1 MTENTTEH
9 AGARRSPLYFIL
21 PLGIFAVIA
30 VMFLFK
36 IVSNRD
42 PSEIPSPLIG
52 KPAPQFSLPALE
64 QLQRNGSAIPGFTT
78 ADLTK
83 GTPTMIVVWGA
94 YCIPCAQEA
103 PALLAFK
110 AKFGVRLFGLN
121 YKDKPEAARAF
132 LARYGNPFDAVGDDR
147 SGRVS
152 IDWGIYGAPETFIV
166 DGRGTIVYKYVGP
179 LTPSVLQNEVLNALT
194 KAGKLG

>member
-1 MTENTTEH
+1 MTGNTTEN
-9 AGARRSPLYFIL
+9 GEGGRSSLYFIL
-21 PLGIFAVIA
+21 PFGIFAVIA

-36 IVSNRD
+36 IISNRD
-42 PSEIPSPLIG
+42 PSEIKSPLIG
-52 KPAPQFSLPALE
+52 KPAPQFSLPPLE
-64 QLQRNGSAIPGFTT
+64 QLQRNGAVVPGFAA
-78 ADLTK
+78 ADLAK
-83 GTPTMIVVWGA
+83 GEPTMIVVWGS

-110 AKFGVRLFGLN
+110 AKFNVRLFGLN
-121 YKDKPEAARAF
+121 YKDKPDAAREF

-166 DGRGTIVYKYVGP
+166 DGHGTVLYKYVGP
-179 LTPSVLQNEVLNALT
+179 LTQSVLKSEVLPILN
-194 KAGKLG
+194 KAGKRG